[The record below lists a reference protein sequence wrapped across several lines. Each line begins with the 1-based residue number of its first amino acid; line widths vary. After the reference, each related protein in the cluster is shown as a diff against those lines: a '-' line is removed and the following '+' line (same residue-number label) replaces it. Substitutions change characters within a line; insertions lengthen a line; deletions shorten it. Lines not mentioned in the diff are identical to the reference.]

1 MLKRRTNIFLFLI
14 SLITL
19 GFSCRK
25 IETYP
30 VEPEITFEE
39 FAILRSIEGQDSI
52 GILSIGFTDGDGD
65 IGATEND
72 SSLNYFLDIF
82 EVVNGSPQQVEL
94 PDSTV
99 NFDAYIPDLTPDG
112 KYKAIKGTIN
122 FSLPLYFMTPFL
134 NSDTIFFETSIA
146 DRAMHQSN
154 VITTP
159 QFIVN

>member
-1 MLKRRTNIFLFLI
+1 MLKRQTSVIVILI
-14 SLITL
+14 GLIIL
-19 GFSCRK
+19 GIACRK
-25 IETYP
+25 IESYP
-30 VEPEITFEE
+30 VEPEIEFED
-39 FAILRSIEGQDSI
+39 FSVLRSIDGKDSI

-65 IGATEND
+65 LGVTEND
-72 SSLNYFLDIF
+72 SSVNYFLDIF
-82 EVVNGSPQQVEL
+82 EVVDGNPQEVIL

-112 KYKAIKGTIN
+112 KYKAIKGTIS

-154 VITTP
+154 VVTTP